1 MGPAAW
7 SLLRNHGLT
16 AGAITPSGPKGN
28 VTKGD
33 ILRYLAQ
40 GGVGADVTTTTTT
53 TVAGKAPRD
62 AAAATTTTTTT
73 KAAAVDIDISAEYTD
88 TKATSVRKV
97 IAKRLLESKTQSPHA
112 FYQVEV
118 AMDAVAATRAA
129 LASRGVKVSV
139 NDFVVKATALAL
151 AEVPRANVTWDA
163 TTESAKPAAAVDISI
178 AVAVEGGLIT
188 PIVKSADQQSLK
200 QISAEVKRL
209 AGKAKEGK
217 LLPEE
222 FTGGSFSIS
231 NLGMFGVDQ
240 FYAIVNPPQGG
251 ILAVGGSSPKVV
263 LEDGEP
269 ATRHVMT
276 ASLSVDARA
285 ISGDVAGDLLAAI
298 QRNLERPEA
307 LWV

>member
-178 AVAVEGGLIT
+178 AVAVEG
-188 PIVKSADQQSLK
+188 
-200 QISAEVKRL
+200 
-209 AGKAKEGK
+209 
-217 LLPEE
+217 
-222 FTGGSFSIS
+222 
-231 NLGMFGVDQ
+231 
-240 FYAIVNPPQGG
+240 
-251 ILAVGGSSPKVV
+251 
-263 LEDGEP
+263 
-269 ATRHVMT
+269 
-276 ASLSVDARA
+276 
-285 ISGDVAGDLLAAI
+285 
-298 QRNLERPEA
+298 
-307 LWV
+307 